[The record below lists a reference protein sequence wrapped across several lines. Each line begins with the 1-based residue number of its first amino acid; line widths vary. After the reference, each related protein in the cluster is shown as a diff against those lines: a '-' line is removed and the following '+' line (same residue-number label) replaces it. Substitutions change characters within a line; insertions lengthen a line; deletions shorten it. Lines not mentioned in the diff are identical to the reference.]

1 VGEREELSDQEM
13 DAFWAV
19 LGGSDAIKAC
29 ESLVNLCVASDSSVS
44 FLRKHLRPAQP
55 VDAGRI
61 ESLIKDLDSNQFDVR
76 QKASG
81 ELERLGD
88 LAAPA
93 ARKALQEKPSPET
106 RRRLEQLLSTID
118 GHGNIS
124 DDRLRTS
131 RAIEVLERIGTS
143 EARQLLQALASGA
156 PGALQTEEAKESF
169 QRLAKDRPAIQK
181 MKN

>member
-1 VGEREELSDQEM
+1 TKLLPSHESAKKELSDQEM

-61 ESLIKDLDSNQFDVR
+61 ESLIKDLDSKQFDVP
-76 QKASG
+76 QKSRG

-88 LAAPA
+88 LAAHA
-93 ARKALQEKPSPET
+93 ARKALQEKHSHET
-106 RRRLEQLLSTID
+106 SRRLEQLLSTID
-118 GHGNIS
+118 DNGNIS
-124 DDRLRTS
+124 ED
-131 RAIEVLERIGTS
+131 
-143 EARQLLQALASGA
+143 
-156 PGALQTEEAKESF
+156 
-169 QRLAKDRPAIQK
+169 
-181 MKN
+181 